1 MINIFIMCPGRSP
14 LARFQIKG
22 GATCARPSARRCA
35 LVSVHPTALK
45 VRLDGDEEAFLFDGA
60 TGIPLSPERFD
71 YVGDKAR
78 AKRATET
85 ARRSGT
91 NRNGGDAA
99 TAETKQCLP
108 DGHGSARQPG

>member
-1 MINIFIMCPGRSP
+1 M
-14 LARFQIKG
+14 
-22 GATCARPSARRCA
+22 
-35 LVSVHPTALK
+35 K

-99 TAETKQCLP
+99 TAETN
-108 DGHGSARQPG
+108 SASQTGTEALDSPGDDVVKKTAQTP